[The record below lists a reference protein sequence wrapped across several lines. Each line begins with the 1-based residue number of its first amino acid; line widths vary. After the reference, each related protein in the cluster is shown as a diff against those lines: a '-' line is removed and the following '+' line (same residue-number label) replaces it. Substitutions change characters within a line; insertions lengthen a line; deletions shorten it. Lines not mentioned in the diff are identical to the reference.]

1 MINPISLREKIMK
14 RTLVRIDFQ
23 NDFVA
28 PDGRLSINNPDLIEK
43 HQRFADNLQ
52 KGMFSE
58 ILDFRDTHFAETY
71 PQTKEAQS
79 FPIHTVYGTQGWE
92 AAAHWKTNIP
102 VQVLF
107 KGTTNLWNE
116 VNQYAV
122 LQQDWKDREVYIC
135 GVLSDICVQQGMD
148 GFLKRGAKVSVLED
162 LCQGLNK
169 QIPEIISEPKY
180 QNLVESGHLRHITS
194 QQFFRSILLEKK
206 LQHNLVNGRGG
217 Y

>member
-1 MINPISLREKIMK
+1 MMK

-28 PDGRLSINNPDLIEK
+28 PDGLLSINNPELISR

-52 KGMFSE
+52 RGMFDE

-71 PQTKEAQS
+71 LQTKEAQS
-79 FPIHTVYGTQGWE
+79 FPIHTQYGTKGWE
-92 AAAHWKTNIP
+92 AASNWKDNIP

-107 KGTTNLWNE
+107 KSTTNLWNE

-169 QIPEIISEPKY
+169 QIPEIINEPKY
-180 QNLVESGHLRHITS
+180 QNLVEKGRLWCMTS

-206 LQHNLVNGRGG
+206 LQHNLLSGRGS

>member
-1 MINPISLREKIMK
+1 MMK

-28 PDGRLSINNPDLIEK
+28 PDGRLSINNPDLIAR
-43 HQRFADNLQ
+43 HQRFADSLQ
-52 KGMFSE
+52 QGMFDE

-71 PQTKEAQS
+71 SQTKEAQS
-79 FPIHTVYGTQGWE
+79 FPVHTVYGTQGWE
-92 AAAHWKTNIP
+92 TAAHWKTNIP

-107 KGTTNLWNE
+107 KNTTNLWNE
-116 VNQYAV
+116 AHQYAV

-148 GFLKRGAKVSVLED
+148 GFLKRGAKVCVLED

-169 QIPEIISEPKY
+169 QIPEIVTEPKY
-180 QNLVESGHLRHITS
+180 QNLVESGRLRHITS
-194 QQFFRSILLEKK
+194 QQFFRSILAEKK
-206 LQHNLVNGRGG
+206 LQYSRLSGRGG